1 MPSQSSS
8 ATREWHLLRPL
19 ACSVCSA
26 IQPSRAARAPD
37 RAADPDDRQ
46 LAGGQTRRIRDVAA
60 QVTLGDGQVT
70 LDPAGFGGRCLGRPV
85 VRQVGRLC
93 RYLVTVALR
102 LGGKQGQ
109 YLELEIIGYEFPA
122 GTQQGLG
129 KVDNDW
135 DANWLNVRIR
145 VSDGR
150 EAWTRADPALLTWE
164 LRELARWLAIVA
176 NGRRPEPDAWTG
188 LEPNLQLSITTKTSV
203 IAYLDQKFRRP
214 GSMPEEEPT
223 AIELSPTAA
232 EFSEFVNGLEQ
243 ALVRFP
249 IRFVE
254 DKGPARFHSAER
266 WPSDPEKGGT
276 SVGN

>member
-1 MPSQSSS
+1 M
-8 ATREWHLLRPL
+8 
-19 ACSVCSA
+19 CSA
-26 IQPSRAARAPD
+26 IQPSRAARHPD